1 VRTVHWQLSGRQR
14 LLGVVLVLG
23 VSGNVVACVSTVPG
37 FHSSAATLMASAAT
51 NSWQTPDGIARAVAF
66 RKSFGLRGDDAW
78 VRSVASD
85 PRALANVTKFSIP
98 MTDAEVADFR
108 TRLAD
113 RSAVLADLEQFRAA
127 HVETWGGYYFDADLL
142 VVSLIDPTG
151 TVEQELRKAV
161 PPPLRVAQARWSR
174 QELDALALRVSN
186 DPWLPARYHLLSV
199 GADVEHNA
207 VAIEVSS
214 ANPNA
219 PAEIARHFNL
229 GDELIVTIDGTGVA
243 ALPKGAI
250 TGKAVD
256 IHGKPA
262 AGLDIELVPDIPG
275 ADTGEIGRGTAADG
289 SFEIGNIPAI
299 GYEIRLVVGP
309 DTVGHPSA
317 SQGIQVGEA
326 IVEVK
331 ADKTADV
338 TITVT
343 WP

>member
-1 VRTVHWQLSGRQR
+1 
-14 LLGVVLVLG
+14 
-23 VSGNVVACVSTVPG
+23 
-37 FHSSAATLMASAAT
+37 MASAPT
-51 NSWQTPDGIARAVAF
+51 NSWQTPDGIARAVSF
-66 RKSFGLRGDDAW
+66 RKSFGLRSDDSW

-85 PRALANVTKFSIP
+85 PRALANVAKFSIP
-98 MTDAEVADFR
+98 MTDAEVADFQ

-113 RSAVLADLEQFRAA
+113 RSALLADLEQFRSA
-127 HVETWGGYYFDADLL
+127 HVDTWGGYYFDADLL

-161 PPPLRVAQARWSR
+161 PPPLQVKQARWSR
-174 QELDALALRVSN
+174 QELDAVALRVSD
-186 DPWLPARYHLLSV
+186 DPWLQAHHHLLSA

-207 VAIEVSS
+207 VALEVSS
-214 ANPNA
+214 ANTNA

-229 GDELIVTIDGTGVA
+229 GGELVVTIDGTGVA

-256 IHGKPA
+256 VHGKPA

-275 ADTGEIGRGTAADG
+275 ADTGEIGRGTGEDG

-309 DTVGHPSA
+309 NTVGHPSA
-317 SQGIQVGEA
+317 SQGIQLGEA
-326 IVEVK
+326 RVEVK
-331 ADKTADV
+331 ADQTTDV
-338 TITVT
+338 KITIT